1 MGANFPTDTWGSSLT
16 PQRFPFVVI
25 KAGCLRALESIQFA
39 EAMPAPPPPAPGA
52 VPLVHARAICLAGV
66 VHPAAARGSAGSGS
80 GLAGTPDSGFGFG
93 WGSGVGP
100 SSGTVSGPGAGP
112 GYSAGS
118 GGRLRTS
125 LRFLLTH
132 IQQPTFS
139 FILPAYLL
147 CKVRKARWT
156 AVLSSYESL
165 FCAAC
170 SRVSNCRPLQCF
182 ASPPL
187 TIFERRNLFP
197 WPAISEKWSRLGF
210 LKCAGPSHRARSRRL
225 ILPFNL
231 TSLILSSI

>member
-1 MGANFPTDTWGSSLT
+1 LLCGFFAAVSRPPPVASFSLCDL
-16 PQRFPFVVI
+16 RLFVI
-25 KAGCLRALESIQFA
+25 KRIYRAPVQ
-39 EAMPAPPPPAPGA
+39 PG
-52 VPLVHARAICLAGV
+52 PETR
-66 VHPAAARGSAGSGS
+66 PGSG
-80 GLAGTPDSGFGFG
+80 A
-93 WGSGVGP
+93 GP

-210 LKCAGPSHRARSRRL
+210 LKCAGPSHRARSRRI

>member
-118 GGRLRTS
+118 GGRLRTLFTNTYS
-125 LRFLLTH
+125 TTFLLTQFTLFTNTYSTTYVFLYLASLSTCCANSERH
-132 IQQPTFS
+132 AGQLCSLHTSHYFAPHAQEIQPVAPCS
-139 FILPAYLL
+139 
-147 CKVRKARWT
+147 
-156 AVLSSYESL
+156 VLHHPHL
-165 FCAAC
+165 
-170 SRVSNCRPLQCF
+170 
-182 ASPPL
+182 PPL
-187 TIFERRNLFP
+187 SDVTCLLGLRFP
-197 WPAISEKWSRLGF
+197 QNGVVLAF
-210 LKCAGPSHRARSRRL
+210 
-225 ILPFNL
+225 
-231 TSLILSSI
+231 